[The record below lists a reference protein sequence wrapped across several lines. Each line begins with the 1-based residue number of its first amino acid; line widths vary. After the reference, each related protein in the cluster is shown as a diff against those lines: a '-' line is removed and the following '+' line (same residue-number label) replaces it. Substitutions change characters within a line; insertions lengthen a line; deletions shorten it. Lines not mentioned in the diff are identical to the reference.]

1 MLPSFPF
8 IQLWQLRFFFSLDDP
23 SFSSLDQMQSAWP
36 LLRWR
41 CSPAEAQPWKGRV
54 ARADGDPGDVLP
66 GAFPPLCL
74 PPSQLRLLW
83 QAHGKHLAV
92 EKAV

>member
-1 MLPSFPF
+1 M
-8 IQLWQLRFFFSLDDP
+8 
-23 SFSSLDQMQSAWP
+23 
-36 LLRWR
+36 
-41 CSPAEAQPWKGRV
+41 

-66 GAFPPLCL
+66 GAFPPLCS

-92 EKAV
+92 EKEVRGQGDRIVSVIAWL